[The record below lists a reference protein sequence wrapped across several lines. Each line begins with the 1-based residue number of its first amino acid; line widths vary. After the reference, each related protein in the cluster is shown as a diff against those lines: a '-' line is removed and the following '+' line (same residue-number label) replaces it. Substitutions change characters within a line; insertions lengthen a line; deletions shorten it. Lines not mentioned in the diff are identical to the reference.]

1 MTAPITSTRGVKPP
15 AAYRPA
21 APRLLAVVHAVQI
34 PIFAA
39 ALATGVLLFS
49 PALREALT
57 SGYSTL
63 IGDAHRYSGR
73 AQVILALLL
82 GCTWAYAART
92 QRLTAGSD
100 RWRAWRLIHVILVS
114 AAAVGL
120 AATGAVLSSR
130 GSYPLAV
137 VDYSFAMHLGL
148 TYLSCA
154 VIAGHVVVTM
164 SRPESRRFFALRTR
178 ESAPDAAPSSA
189 INEG

>member
-1 MTAPITSTRGVKPP
+1 
-15 AAYRPA
+15 
-21 APRLLAVVHAVQI
+21 VVHAAQI

-39 ALATGVLLFS
+39 ALATGILLFS

-73 AQVILALLL
+73 AQVVLAMAL
-82 GCTWAYAART
+82 GFTWAYAART
-92 QRLTAGSD
+92 QRLTTAPD
-100 RWRAWRLIHVILVS
+100 RWRAWRLIHVFLVS

-154 VIAGHVVVTM
+154 VIAGHVLVTM
-164 SRPESRRFFALRTR
+164 SHPESRRFFALRTQA
-178 ESAPDAAPSSA
+178 SAPEAAPSRA
-189 INEG
+189 INQG

>member
-1 MTAPITSTRGVKPP
+1 
-15 AAYRPA
+15 
-21 APRLLAVVHAVQI
+21 VHAAQI

-39 ALATGVLLFS
+39 ALATGILLFS

-73 AQVILALLL
+73 AQVILALVLS
-82 GCTWAYAART
+82 GTWAYAART
-92 QRLTAGSD
+92 QRLAAPD
-100 RWRAWRLIHVILVS
+100 RWRAWRLTHVLLVS
-114 AAAVGL
+114 AASVGL

-154 VIAGHVVVTM
+154 VIAGHVLVTM

-178 ESAPDAAPSSA
+178 AAAPDAAPSTA